1 MPTERL
7 CMRHTREILRHKWL
21 LGSSHRLVTSSLKVS
36 HGAITDTTQRA
47 LRAGLCWDSVCALMD
62 SELEQLLYPPP
73 PSAGTPRPEPD
84 FVTVDLELRRKG
96 VTLELLHQEY
106 LALHPEGYRRS
117 SFCAHYESWKK
128 TRGLTMRQVHQGGD
142 RLFVDY
148 SGLKAYYTD
157 PITGDSVACELFVAT
172 LGASSYT
179 YAEASPSQQVPDF
192 LASHVRALAFFGGV
206 PAAVV
211 SDQLRSGV
219 SRPCRYEPGPNT
231 SYLDFAQHYGTVL
244 LPARPRSPKDKA
256 KVEVAVQIAQRWIL
270 ARLRHVVC
278 FSLAEL
284 NEHIGRLLEELNARP
299 MRVYKRSRR
308 ELFEELDRPSL
319 RPLPE
324 TPYEFAEWKKVRVNL
339 DYHVELGGHYYSV
352 PYRLVH
358 QAVELR
364 FTQTCVEAL
373 HDGKRIAIHQRSFER
388 GRFTTL
394 VEHMPPRHQGQ
405 ATQSPEKIQQWARN
419 IGPMTAVLCERII
432 VDKTIPQQGYRS
444 CMGISR
450 LSKRYGN
457 ERVEAA
463 ATRALWTGAVS
474 YHSMENI
481 LLAGLDRVPIFDDS
495 ASAAAPVLHHEH
507 VRGARYYR

>member
-47 LRAGLCWDSVCALMD
+47 LRAGLNCDSVCALLD

-157 PITGDSVACELFVAT
+157 PATGDSVACELFVAT

-324 TPYEFAEWKKVRVNL
+324 TPYEFAEWKKVRV
-339 DYHVELGGHYYSV
+339 ELGGHYYSV

-364 FTQTCVEAL
+364 FTRTCVEAL

-450 LSKRYGN
+450 LSKRFGS

-474 YHSMENI
+474 YHSMET
-481 LLAGLDRVPIFDDS
+481 IFDDS

>member
-1 MPTERL
+1 MQG
-7 CMRHTREILRHKWL
+7 H
-21 LGSSHRLVTSSLKVS
+21 
-36 HGAITDTTQRA
+36 HGHHQRA

-62 SELEQLLYPPP
+62 SELEQAVVPTAAVGRHAAP
-73 PSAGTPRPEPD
+73 GD
-84 FVTVDLELRRKG
+84 FVTIDLSCGARES
-96 VTLELLHQEY
+96 Y

-117 SFCAHYESWKK
+117 SSPARTTSVEKDA
-128 TRGLTMRQVHQGGD
+128 GTMRQVHQGGD

-157 PITGDSVACELFVAT
+157 PATGESVACELFVAT

-192 LASHVRALAFFGGV
+192 LASHVRALVFFGGV

-231 SYLDFAQHYGTVL
+231 SYLDFAQALRDGVFAGATAL
-244 LPARPRSPKDKA
+244 AKRQGQGRGRSADCAALDSGEAAAR
-256 KVEVAVQIAQRWIL
+256 I
-270 ARLRHVVC
+270 C

-284 NEHIGRLLEELNARP
+284 NEHIGRLLEELNVRP

-324 TPYEFAEWKKVRVNL
+324 TPYEFAQWKKARVNL

-364 FTQTCVEAL
+364 FETCRGAA
-373 HDGKRIAIHQRSFER
+373 RRQAYPAIHQRSFER

-419 IGPMTAVLCERII
+419 IGPMAVLCERII
-432 VDKTIPQQGYRS
+432 NDKTIPQQGYRS

-450 LSKRYGN
+450 LSKR
-457 ERVEAA
+457 
-463 ATRALWTGAVS
+463 WK
-474 YHSMENI
+474 
-481 LLAGLDRVPIFDDS
+481 
-495 ASAAAPVLHHEH
+495 
-507 VRGARYYR
+507 